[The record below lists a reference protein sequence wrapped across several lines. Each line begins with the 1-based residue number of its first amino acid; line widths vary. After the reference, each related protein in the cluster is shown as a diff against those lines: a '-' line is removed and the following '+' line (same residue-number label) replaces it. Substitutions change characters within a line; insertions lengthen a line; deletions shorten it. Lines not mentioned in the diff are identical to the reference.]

1 MRICVLSDEDISVFD
16 PAPYLQ
22 GYDWEMVTMTAPV
35 LPALRSL
42 AQRQAYDVYLN
53 ICEGHELDQAD
64 PAGYQAIEVVEALE
78 DLNLP
83 FTGADSKCFDP
94 SREEMQAVADSAGIG
109 FAKGYQV
116 KNADE
121 AEMLVKN
128 LRYPIMIKHP
138 KSYGSTGM
146 TRDSRAD
153 TLQQVRQQV
162 DKICSEYGAARMEE
176 FIVGKEFNVL
186 VVDDADDLGKPIAY
200 PPAELVFPP
209 NEEFWHVDVKWN
221 YDVIFDFK
229 QVTDPE
235 LVGRLHD
242 IAKRMYLAMG
252 CAGYGR
258 CDIRMNARGELF
270 ILEINPNGG
279 IMFKPEEYGPAD
291 YMILYDPDGY
301 KGFFD
306 RIFRTAFVRQK
317 MRTNLGTRTGS
328 AGYSSI

>member
-116 KNADE
+116 KDADE
-121 AEMLVKN
+121 AEKLVKN
-128 LRYPIMIKHP
+128 LRYPIMIK
-138 KSYGSTGM
+138 
-146 TRDSRAD
+146 
-153 TLQQVRQQV
+153 
-162 DKICSEYGAARMEE
+162 
-176 FIVGKEFNVL
+176 
-186 VVDDADDLGKPIAY
+186 
-200 PPAELVFPP
+200 
-209 NEEFWHVDVKWN
+209 
-221 YDVIFDFK
+221 
-229 QVTDPE
+229 
-235 LVGRLHD
+235 
-242 IAKRMYLAMG
+242 
-252 CAGYGR
+252 
-258 CDIRMNARGELF
+258 
-270 ILEINPNGG
+270 
-279 IMFKPEEYGPAD
+279 
-291 YMILYDPDGY
+291 
-301 KGFFD
+301 
-306 RIFRTAFVRQK
+306 
-317 MRTNLGTRTGS
+317 
-328 AGYSSI
+328 